1 MIPCLRMLSISRT
14 FFKEIKRGKFG
25 LVQNFRS
32 KCSTPLKFPTP
43 ASEHLKK
50 EKDILDARSLDMCYE
65 SAAPACVDSASSS
78 SRSKSPRAKSIE
90 GSKLVIPPSRF
101 SDKFVDTADYH
112 LSEAMIHIKEANRL
126 VDEAKLAAAN
136 SVKQSPRESSLFSV
150 FNVFGNALSE
160 SILGRATRNALSTAN
175 SLDSVPS
182 NDVLLERAEKR
193 DELERRGSSKF
204 TAVIVEPTTAM
215 KLGAVCR
222 VRVIESID
230 EASLLHSSQSSGS
243 TRVDAEAGSDGSSS
257 SFSSIATFGL
267 PPCVPSS
274 SETLASSTH
283 VSPGLPSSN
292 AQECNPND
300 QVPPPDARV
309 LSDPSLSLFPW
320 PDHPM
325 HTKLADSKP
334 LSSPPTP
341 PKSQF

>member
-1 MIPCLRMLSISRT
+1 MT
-14 FFKEIKRGKFG
+14 A
-25 LVQNFRS
+25 
-32 KCSTPLKFPTP
+32 
-43 ASEHLKK
+43 ASEHLKN

-65 SAAPACVDSASSS
+65 SAAPSCVDTAPSSS
-78 SRSKSPRAKSIE
+78 SSNSPRVKE

-126 VDEAKLAAAN
+126 VDEAKLAAAY
-136 SVKQSPRESSLFSV
+136 SVKQPPRESSLFSV
-150 FNVFGNALSE
+150 FNVFGSALSE

-175 SLDSVPS
+175 PLDAVPS

-193 DELERRGSSKF
+193 DEFERRGSTKF
-204 TAVIVEPTTAM
+204 IAVIFEKPTTAM
-215 KLGAVCR
+215 KLGADCR

-257 SFSSIATFGL
+257 FSSIATFGL
-267 PPCVPSS
+267 PPCVSTS
-274 SETLASSTH
+274 SETLSSSTH
-283 VSPGLPSSN
+283 FSPGIPSSN
-292 AQECNPND
+292 AQECNPSD

-309 LSDPSLSLFPW
+309 LADPSLSLFQW

-325 HTKLADSKP
+325 HTKLAADLNP
-334 LSSPPTP
+334 LSSSPPTP

>member
-1 MIPCLRMLSISRT
+1 MINTL
-14 FFKEIKRGKFG
+14 
-25 LVQNFRS
+25 
-32 KCSTPLKFPTP
+32 TP

-204 TAVIVEPTTAM
+204 TAVIFENPTTAM
-215 KLGAVCR
+215 KLGADCR

-230 EASLLHSSQSSGS
+230 KVSLLHSSQSSGS

-300 QVPPPDARV
+300 LVPPPDARV